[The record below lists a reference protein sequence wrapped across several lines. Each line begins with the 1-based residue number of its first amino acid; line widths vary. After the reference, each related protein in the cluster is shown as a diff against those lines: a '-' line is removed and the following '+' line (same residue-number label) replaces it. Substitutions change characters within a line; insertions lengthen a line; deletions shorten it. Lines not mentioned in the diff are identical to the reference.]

1 MPPSDG
7 GRVRTYCVGRAA
19 HPTAPSPRESE
30 GGGRCRRRWSLEP
43 EHVPS
48 LIVMVLGAVVALL
61 LTGASIYLGPHRPT
75 SAKLAPYECGIIPTT
90 PARQRFPVK
99 FYLMA
104 MLFIVFDIETIF
116 LYPWAVQLR
125 ALGRFGLIEMFTFIA
140 VLFVGLLY
148 IWRKGALDWD

>member
-1 MPPSDG
+1 LVLVALHTS
-7 GRVRTYCVGRAA
+7 
-19 HPTAPSPRESE
+19 RE
-30 GGGRCRRRWSLEP
+30 
-43 EHVPS
+43 VPGLMLAGYVPI
-48 LIVMVLGAVVALL
+48 LIVMVLGTALALL

-125 ALGRFGLIEMFTFIA
+125 ALGRFGLIEMFTFVA
-140 VLFVGLLY
+140 VLFVGLVY

>member
-1 MPPSDG
+1 ML
-7 GRVRTYCVGRAA
+7 AA
-19 HPTAPSPRESE
+19 Y
-30 GGGRCRRRWSLEP
+30 
-43 EHVPS
+43 VPI
-48 LIVMVLGAVVALL
+48 LIVMVLGTALALL

-116 LYPWAVQLR
+116 LYPWAVDLR
-125 ALGRFGLIEMFTFIA
+125 GRHGLGRFGLIEMFTFIA